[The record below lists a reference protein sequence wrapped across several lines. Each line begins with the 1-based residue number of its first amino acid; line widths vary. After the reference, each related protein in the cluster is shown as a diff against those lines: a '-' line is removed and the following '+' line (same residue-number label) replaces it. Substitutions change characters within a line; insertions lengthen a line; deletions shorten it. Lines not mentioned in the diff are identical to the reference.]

1 MDDEK
6 NKEMLPIKSQ
16 DRRCSGGGRR
26 RQSCFG
32 GHMEQGGWTDLS
44 PFLAVG
50 FKSLIAHLFYAPFC
64 IILIEV
70 LKKKQWE
77 ATVEIHGDSE

>member
-1 MDDEK
+1 MTLCKDVCLDDEK

-26 RQSCFG
+26 RQSCLG
-32 GHMEQGGWTDLS
+32 GHMEQGGWMDLS

-50 FKSLIAHLFYAPFC
+50 FKSLHICSML
-64 IILIEV
+64 LSV
-70 LKKKQWE
+70 L
-77 ATVEIHGDSE
+77 S